1 MCYGNFRNKMRFI
14 QRYKSPKFIGIGDKV
29 RYQNNIYDVL
39 VNYIVGETDATG
51 YTPKVNRTILID
63 NNNRKVVVNDYKLLE
78 IIAQW
83 KIILHSII
91 YLMLFVMQRRLI

>member
-1 MCYGNFRNKMRFI
+1 MCYGNLNNKMKFI

-29 RYQNNIYDVL
+29 RYQNKIYDVL
-39 VNYIVGETDATG
+39 VNYIVGETERHG

-83 KIILHSII
+83 KLNLLSII
-91 YLMLFVMQRRLI
+91 